1 MIKQGE
7 TLLMV
12 GKLERTPIDSTDTV
26 SIADLSS
33 YGIYVALTQGSRVV
47 KQLLVTKEDGY
58 FTATLPPESTCR
70 LQGDFGIEAAMLVD
84 GSTIISDN
92 VSGITIESSALGRAL
107 HRLTPDSSTPSYTPE
122 EESEAKISN
131 VSDTYNYCIKLSIV
145 GSEVTIDNPTEDDEM
160 IFTLNFDKVLVGKSA
175 YEIAVSY
182 GYEGTEEEWINSF
195 LQSDLSNLAPA
206 SITSTM
212 VDFSDYFSVKLLD
225 NDNIDIRTSGIY
237 AVCSYNPDSVTIVS
251 NNIYR
256 LLIVNNATVSVDGG
270 ITTIFYQ
277 TLITGNTIM
286 QRTGT
291 YTSWTEWVELS
302 SSMRNF
308 YTAKGDFTY
317 NMESGYYE
325 KGSITDLSESD
336 MADIFAT
343 YTYTYCS
350 DDGAYAYSTARV
362 TPTFNVFNESTT
374 AAYNFAYSD
383 VELVDF
389 GSKLSYWITDMANG
403 MFIRCKSLREICGI
417 IDLCGATS
425 LSNMFYQCE
434 MLENVQIDYLGKS
447 LSFASSPLLSAESV
461 YYIITH
467 SDTSTAITLTLHEDC
482 YNRLVE
488 DDRFGG
494 GLEYYASL
502 FNIAIA
508 VA

>member
-12 GKLERTPIDSTDTV
+12 GKLERTPTDSTDTV

-33 YGIYVALTQGSRVV
+33 YGIYVALTQGNRVV
-47 KQLLVTKEDGY
+47 KQLLVTKEAGY

-70 LQGDFGIEAAMLVD
+70 LQGDFGIEAAMVVD
-84 GSTIISDN
+84 GTTIISDN

-107 HRLTPDSSTPSYTPE
+107 HRLTPDSSTPSYIPE
-122 EESEAKISN
+122 EESEAEISN
-131 VSDTYNYCIKLSIV
+131 VSNTYNYCIKLSIV
-145 GSEVTIDNPTEDDEM
+145 GSEVAIDNPTEDDEQL
-160 IFTLNFDKVLVGKSA
+160 FTLTFEKMLVGKSA
-175 YEIAVSY
+175 YEIAVDY
-182 GYEGTEEEWINSF
+182 GYEGTEEEWVNSL

-212 VDFSDYFSVKLLD
+212 INFPEYLSVKLLD
-225 NDNIDIRTSGIY
+225 NDGIDIRTSGIY
-237 AVCSYNPDSVTIVS
+237 AVCNYNPDSVVVIS

-256 LLIVNNATVSVDGG
+256 LLIVSNATVSIDGG
-270 ITTIFYQ
+270 ITTMFYQ

-302 SSMRNF
+302 PSMRNF

-317 NMESGYYE
+317 NSESGYYE
-325 KGSITDLSESD
+325 KGCITDLTESD

-343 YTYTYCS
+343 YTYTYCT
-350 DDGAYAYSTARV
+350 DDGAYAYSTARA
-362 TPTFNVFNESTT
+362 TPTFNVFSESAT
-374 AAYNFAYSD
+374 ASYHFAYSD

-389 GSKLSYWITDMANG
+389 GSRLSYWIMEMANE

-417 IDLCGATS
+417 IDLCGATN

-434 MLENVQIDYLGKS
+434 MLEKVQIDFLEKS

-467 SDTSTAITLTLHEDC
+467 SDTSNTITLTLHEDC
-482 YNRLVE
+482 YNRLVVDE
-488 DDRFGG
+488 MFSG
-494 GLEYYASL
+494 GLDFYASL